1 MDPPRCQHP
10 ALELKVAAGSHSGL
24 SNNQNA
30 RLAATAYSSL
40 RYDETHRDVG
50 DIPRG
55 PAIYAM
61 GGGGQ
66 PRAWVAYVG
75 DAGNL
80 RQRLGQHFINR
91 DSSVVTGA
99 SAAGLNID
107 HVRYVEWW
115 EDQAFADEDSRRA
128 AELVAFDVLDPVLR
142 SRGNPRQAAREL
154 YADRD
159 FHDAMTKVFE
169 APPVGRLT
177 LPRLPDL
184 IQRLNDLERR
194 ISELEGRT

>member
-1 MDPPRCQHP
+1 
-10 ALELKVAAGSHSGL
+10 V
-24 SNNQNA
+24 
-30 RLAATAYSSL
+30 TTVT
-40 RYDETHRDVG
+40 ETWS

-61 GGGGQ
+61 YGGEQ

-91 DSSVVTGA
+91 DSSVVTGT
-99 SAAGLNID
+99 SAAGLNVE
-107 HVRYVEWW
+107 HVRCVEWW
-115 EDQAFADEDSRRA
+115 EDQVFADEDSRRA

-142 SRGNPRQAAREL
+142 SRRNPRQAASEL
-154 YADRD
+154 YADAA
-159 FHDAMTKVFE
+159 FYKAMTDVFE
-169 APPVGRLT
+169 SAPVGRLI

-184 IQRLNDLERR
+184 AQRVADLERR
-194 ISELEGRT
+194 VSQLEGRAEA

>member
-1 MDPPRCQHP
+1 MTT
-10 ALELKVAAGSHSGL
+10 V
-24 SNNQNA
+24 
-30 RLAATAYSSL
+30 T
-40 RYDETHRDVG
+40 ETWA
-50 DIPRG
+50 DIPKG

-61 GGGGQ
+61 YGGEQ

-91 DSSVVTGA
+91 DSSVVTRT

-115 EDQAFADEDSRRA
+115 EDEAFADEDSRRA
-128 AELVAFDVLDPVLR
+128 AELVAFDVLNPVLR
-142 SRGNPRQAAREL
+142 SRGNPREAAREL
-154 YADRD
+154 YADDD
-159 FHDAMTKVFE
+159 FYKTMTKVFE
-169 APPVGRLT
+169 TPPVGRLI

-184 IQRLNDLERR
+184 VQRL
-194 ISELEGRT
+194 SELEKRVSELEERA